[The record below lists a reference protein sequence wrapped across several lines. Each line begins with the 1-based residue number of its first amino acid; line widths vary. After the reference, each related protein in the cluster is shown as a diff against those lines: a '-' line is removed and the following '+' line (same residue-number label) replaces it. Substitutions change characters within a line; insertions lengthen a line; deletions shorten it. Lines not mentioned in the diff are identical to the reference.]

1 VSEAAAEGE
10 STVAERSGLF
20 TRTATGL
27 VRGVPPRSSLIINFI
42 PGHPTQTMV
51 AVLLFALAVGPGGN
65 PFLAVLLVVPMS
77 LAFAY
82 AFGLLTQM
90 IPRSGGDYMLVSRVT
105 HPAVGYVSVFCMTTA
120 GLLSNAF
127 FGLAVVTAGVT
138 PLCVSVGLIGG
149 WPGLVSWG
157 QGAATSKGWLIFFGL
172 AMFAFAGIMQL
183 WGWRWILRLQNV
195 FFWMVTASLTIVTV
209 VTLFQSK
216 SHFISKFNGF
226 AQGITHK
233 PDAYHS
239 TISTAAKAGVA
250 VSPSF
255 SFSATIPII
264 AVFATTAIFSYWST
278 FVGGELR
285 QASTIKTANNMAL
298 GGVIPLIVVAIC
310 TAVFFKTFGSDF
322 LRAAN
327 GGGLPSDIAT
337 PGTTFFYLSGISV
350 GSTLYTIVIFGL
362 YIVFWPL
369 ITYISSLQQT
379 RAIFAM
385 SFDGALPKGV
395 TRVNRYGCPDL
406 ALLFAL
412 LASAAV
418 FIWAVYDQTG
428 FFIVLAY
435 ALLVQLIAM
444 GIVGLA
450 AVLAPITRPELYRAS
465 TSQKSLAGIPLVQIA
480 GAGAILTAVFVWW
493 AYLHYDQ
500 LGANADMTKLLGW
513 TIGPAILG
521 GVFYFVVAA
530 VKRSRG
536 TDITLVYRE
545 IPPE

>member
-1 VSEAAAEGE
+1 VSQIAAEG
-10 STVAERSGLF
+10 TAAEKSGLF

-65 PFLAVLLVVPMS
+65 PFLALLLVVPMS

-82 AFGLLTQM
+82 GFGLLTQM
-90 IPRSGGDYMLVSRVT
+90 IPRSGGDYMLVSRVI
-105 HPAVGYVSVFCMTTA
+105 HPAIGYVSVFCMTTA

-127 FGLAVVTAGVT
+127 FGLAVVTAGIT
-138 PLCVSVGLIGG
+138 PLCVSVGLIGD

-157 QGAATSKGWLIFFGL
+157 QHAGSSKGWLIFFGL
-172 AMFAFAGIMQL
+172 VMFAFAGLMQL
-183 WGWRWILRLQNV
+183 GGWRWILRLQNL
-195 FFWMVTASLTIVTV
+195 FFWMVTASLAIVTV

-216 SHFISKFNGF
+216 SHFISKFNQFVGGF
-226 AQGITHK
+226 TQK
-233 PDAYHS
+233 PDEYAG
-239 TISTAAKAGVA
+239 TIATALKNGVA
-250 VSPSF
+250 VHPSF

-298 GGVIPLIVVAIC
+298 GGVVPLILVAVC
-310 TAVFFKTFGSDF
+310 TAIFFKTFGSDF

-327 GGGLPSDIAT
+327 GGGLPEQVAT

-350 GSTLYTIVIFGL
+350 GSTAYTLIIFVL

-385 SFDGALPKGV
+385 SFDGVLPKGV
-395 TRVNRYGCPDL
+395 TRVNRFGCPDL
-406 ALLFAL
+406 ALLLAL
-412 LASAAV
+412 LLSAGT
-418 FIWAVYDQTG
+418 FIWAVTDQTG

-444 GIVGLA
+444 ALVGLSG
-450 AVLAPITRPELYRAS
+450 VLAPILRPELYRAS
-465 TSQKSLAGIPLVQIA
+465 ASQKAFFGVPLVQIA
-480 GAGAILTAVFVWW
+480 GAGAILTGVFVWW

-500 LGANADMTKLLGW
+500 LGANANLGKLFAW
-513 TIGPAILG
+513 TIGPAVLG
-521 GVFYFVVAA
+521 AVFYAVMAA
-530 VKRSRG
+530 VKKSRG

>member
-1 VSEAAAEGE
+1 VSSNAE
-10 STVAERSGLF
+10 STPSAAPSGLF

-51 AVLLFALAVGPGGN
+51 AILLFALAVGVGGN
-65 PFLAVLLVVPMS
+65 PFLALLLVVPMS
-77 LAFAY
+77 LSFAY

-90 IPRSGGDYMLVSRVT
+90 IPRSGGDYMLVSRVI
-105 HPAVGYVSVFCMTTA
+105 HPAIGWMSVFCMTTA

-127 FGLAVVTAGVT
+127 FGLAVVTAGVV
-138 PLCVSVGLIGG
+138 PLCVAVGLVAD
-149 WPGLVSWG
+149 WPGLVLWA
-157 QGAATSKGWLIFFGL
+157 QGAGSSKGWLIFFGL
-172 AMFAFAGIMQL
+172 LMFAFAGIIQL
-183 WGWRWILRLQNV
+183 GGWRRLLRIQNL
-195 FFWMVTASLTIVTV
+195 FFWMVTASLGIVTI

-216 SHFISKFNGF
+216 GHFTDKFNSF
-226 AQGITHK
+226 AESFTNT
-233 PDAYHS
+233 PDAYGK
-239 TISTAAKAGVA
+239 TIADA
-250 VSPSF
+250 VKGGIAVDPSF
-255 SFSATIPII
+255 SFSATLPMI

-298 GGVIPLIVVAIC
+298 GGVIPLFLVALC
-310 TAVFFKTFGSDF
+310 TAIFFKTFGGEF

-327 GGGLPSDIAT
+327 AGFLPPEVAT

-350 GSTLYTIVIFGL
+350 GSAAYTLIIFGL

-385 SFDGALPKGV
+385 SFDGVLPKGV
-395 TRVNRYGCPDL
+395 TRVNRNGCPDL
-406 ALLFAL
+406 ALLIAL
-412 LASAAV
+412 LASAGVFIYAV
-418 FIWAVYDQTG
+418 FDQTG

-444 GIVGLA
+444 ALVGLA
-450 AVLAPITRPELYRAS
+450 GVLAPILRPELFRAS
-465 TSQKSLAGIPLVQIA
+465 ASQKRFAGIPVVQIA
-480 GAGAILTAVFVWW
+480 GGGAILTAVFVWW

-500 LGANADMTKLLGW
+500 LGANANLGKLFGW
-513 TIGPAILG
+513 TIGPAVLG
-521 GVFYFVVAA
+521 VVLYYVAA
-530 VKRSRG
+530 MVRRRQG
-536 TDITLVYRE
+536 VDVTLAYQE